1 MSKRLYFSRAA
12 LAVAGTLVIAACSSD
27 TPTSPA
33 SRPAAKPV
41 PTFRTAENPDGP
53 GAFVIRFED
62 IIGFAFVPDD
72 GSITV
77 LTGLTLEQV
86 DVMCSGVFPTFE
98 PASVQVLSSPKLSRV
113 VFKARDFTVL
123 VFEGFFTFC
132 DVPPFAVG
140 EGNYTETGG
149 TTFNGS
155 AISYVQST
163 FRARV
168 VEPNGEPHHLLIRQH
183 LQFHPKTG
191 EFRVLADEFKFN

>member
-1 MSKRLYFSRAA
+1 MLRSPLILPA
-12 LAVAGTLVIAACSSD
+12 LLASALILGCGEL
-27 TPTSPA
+27 PTSSEPA
-33 SRPAAKPV
+33 ITPGPSL
-41 PTFRTAENPDGP
+41 RTVRSPDGP
-53 GAFVIRFED
+53 GTFVIRFED
-62 IIGFAFVPDD
+62 IMGFALVPDD

-86 DVMCSGVFPTFE
+86 DVMCSDGFPTFE
-98 PASVQVLSSPKLSRV
+98 PASVQVLSTPKLSRV

-140 EGNYTETGG
+140 EGDYTETGG

-155 AISYVQST
+155 AISYVQGT
-163 FRARV
+163 FRARMI
-168 VEPNGEPHHLLIRQH
+168 EPDGEPHRLLFRQH
-183 LQFHPKTG
+183 LQFHPRTG